1 MIVKKKLRR
10 FISLI
15 FILIFI
21 AFAYFSGLTES
32 VTLENWSKAEKPV
45 RNFIKDHPYL
55 APLLFMAIYMAYT
68 ALSLP
73 AGFVLSIIGG
83 TLFPQPY
90 STLYV
95 VIAATLGASVLF
107 FIARTSGREFF
118 QEKSGPFLQK
128 MEKGFHRDAA
138 SYMLFLRLVPAFPF
152 FLVNIASAILGV
164 PFFTFLWT
172 TFLGIIPASF
182 VFTQAGA
189 GLMMILEKMNG
200 EPFTLKTIFN
210 TQVNIAL
217 ISLGILSLF
226 PIVIKRWRGRE
237 LTK

>member
-1 MIVKKKLRR
+1 MKNHVKK
-10 FISLI
+10 FIPLA

-21 AFAYFSGLTES
+21 VIAYCSGLTES
-32 VTLENWSKAEKPV
+32 VTLENWSMVEKPV
-45 RNFIKDHPYL
+45 RDFIKGQPIL
-55 APLLFMAIYMAYT
+55 APLLFMGIYTIYT

-73 AGFVLSIIGG
+73 GGFVLSIIAGV
-83 TLFPQPY
+83 LFSQPY

-95 VIAATLGASVLF
+95 VIGATLGASILF
-107 FIARTSGREFF
+107 FIAQTIARDFF
-118 QEKSGPFLQK
+118 QQKSGPFLTK
-128 MEKGFHRDAA
+128 MEQGFQRDAA

-152 FLVNIASAILGV
+152 FLVNIAPAILGV

-189 GLMMILEKMNG
+189 GLMMILEKMEG

-217 ISLGILSLF
+217 ISLGMLSLF
-226 PIVIKRWRGRE
+226 PIVIKKWRGRH
-237 LTK
+237 